1 MPKSFKKKK
10 LLVLGTSH
18 CLDLNGQHTASNQAN
33 LDNNGDYGDKYN
45 KSINTSW
52 PSYLC
57 DKLDVTFI
65 NGSVT
70 SFGMETYP
78 ARAFSYLQR
87 NYNINYVL
95 IEYPGLQ
102 RYVQSVSNQDFQ
114 DSDILDTKF
123 WREGS
128 VKDQPFTKSKSKK
141 MLIDYH
147 PAYFDDYNNEMI
159 KKKLD
164 QINDGAEFHITLQE
178 MNTLIG
184 LIPKHSEVYRKM
196 NNMITAVMLDSY
208 FKSQGVQPIW
218 FAFKSSWPSKKWRNT
233 IMKDMNIVND
243 ITDGIPFCGYLA
255 REWNIADNN
264 EFYSDGY
271 HLHSKQWRDIIVDK
285 YLFPVLNSIINPE

>member
-1 MPKSFKKKK
+1 MTGSPKNKK

-18 CLDLNGQHTASNQAN
+18 CLDLNGQPTASNQAN

-123 WREGS
+123 WKEGS
-128 VKDQPFTKSKSKK
+128 VEDQPFTKSKSKK

-164 QINDGAEFHITLQE
+164 WINDDAEFHITLQE

-218 FAFKSSWPSKKWRNT
+218 FSFKSTFAVPKWRNT
-233 IMKDMNIVND
+233 IMKDMNIAND
-243 ITDGIPFCGYLA
+243 VIGNDTFANHIEKELGIT
-255 REWNIADNN
+255 RNN